1 MHESHQRAA
10 DAGSE
15 GMKHNLKE
23 GFEKLGNE
31 ITPEMTQA
39 GKLALA
45 FHDDYF
51 DGDAEGVCKIYNAM
65 EAARVGV
72 HLSPDDFDP

>member
-1 MHESHQRAA
+1 
-10 DAGSE
+10 
-15 GMKHNLKE
+15 MKEDLKE
-23 GFEKLGNE
+23 RTENLGSE
-31 ITPEMTQA
+31 ITPEMIRA

-45 FHDDYF
+45 FFDDYF
-51 DGDAEGVCKIYNAM
+51 EGDAEGVCKIYRAM